1 MGKLSEMPRFLVASI
16 LQTLCGESHQ
26 LAQILRKE
34 GGSYQ
39 VQITST
45 KNAPQKAFLD
55 ASLLAAFHAN
65 LLCKTEALD
74 AVQQLRENGFR
85 ISPTVIAWFE
95 RELEQS

>member
-1 MGKLSEMPRFLVASI
+1 LSEMPRFLVASI

-55 ASLLAAFHAN
+55 ALGIFCAN
-65 LLCKTEALD
+65 IGLNYCSDKEK
-74 AVQQLRENGFR
+74 Q
-85 ISPTVIAWFE
+85 
-95 RELEQS
+95 